1 MEMKECLIYILIP
14 SWAESIQQA
23 VPDNEERCRVYEYII
38 YECFRIGY
46 GVQHKLTKPN
56 GNAGI
61 LSDMILK
68 QMELLAI
75 SSHDIAEALINK
87 EE

>member
-1 MEMKECLIYILIP
+1 MKECLKDILIP
-14 SWAESIQQA
+14 SWTESILQS
-23 VPDNEERCRVYEYII
+23 VPDEKERCMVYEYII

-46 GVQHKLTKPN
+46 GIPHELTKPD
-56 GNAGI
+56 GVGGI
-61 LSDMILK
+61 MSDFILK